1 MLRQSGAMLNLACTL
16 EKSPRVEQ
24 RKFGRVE
31 VGTSVTVRA
40 REGGRETGTIQNL
53 SVGGC
58 AISAPGYYPVG
69 AKIFVTISKFQSFA
83 GQVVWHEEG
92 RMGVQFDIPLH
103 PAVVD
108 HIARSSA

>member
-1 MLRQSGAMLNLACTL
+1 MLNLACTL

-40 REGGRETGTIQNL
+40 RSGGRETGTIQNL

-58 AISAPGYYPVG
+58 AISAPGFYAVG
-69 AKIFVTISKFQSFA
+69 AGIFVTISKFQSFA
-83 GQVVWHEEG
+83 GRVVWNDGE
-92 RMGVQFDIPLH
+92 RIGVEFDVPLH
-103 PAVVD
+103 PAIVD
-108 HIARSSA
+108 HIARSG

>member
-1 MLRQSGAMLNLACTL
+1 MLHLACTL

-40 REGGRETGTIQNL
+40 REGGRETGIIENL

-58 AISAPGYYPVG
+58 AIGAPGFYAVG
-69 AKIFVTISKFQSFA
+69 ARIFVTIGKFQSFA
-83 GQVVWHEEG
+83 GRVVWNRDG
-92 RMGVQFDIPLH
+92 RMGVEFETPLH

-108 HIARSSA
+108 HIARSGG

>member
-1 MLRQSGAMLNLACTL
+1 MLNLACTL

-31 VGTSVTVRA
+31 IGSSVTVRA
-40 REGGRETGTIQNL
+40 QTGGRETGVIQNL

-69 AKIFVTISKFQSFA
+69 ARIFVNISKFQSFA
-83 GQVVWHEEG
+83 GQVVWNDG
-92 RMGVQFDIPLH
+92 ARMGVQFDTPLH

-108 HIARSSA
+108 HIARSSV